1 MCRPRMRHLHAGP
14 NRILMHETLWFLI
27 VGAVLVF
34 MGVAATTLRRLPVS
48 AAMFYLAIGYAL
60 GPSGIDLLRLDI
72 VADAHLL
79 RTVTEVALLVSLF
92 AIGLRLR
99 LGVFEKL
106 WTVPLRLGF
115 LAMLATIPLL
125 TLFGVYVLHLGWGP
139 SLLLAAILA
148 PTDPVLAH
156 DVQVHNPGDHDLLR
170 FALSGEGGLNDG
182 VALPFVMLGLAICAA
197 PAAPV
202 TDVLSFRLAGSIVWG
217 VAGAIAIGGL
227 LGWVTTHA
235 VTWLRTRHAQAL
247 GLEGFFA
254 LGLIEL
260 SFGAAQLAHTYGFL
274 AVFAAG
280 VAMRRAEHRASGGAS
295 PREAIGTVDSEDV
308 EATAA
313 NPSKAHAYMTESV
326 MGFTIELER
335 IAEVAVMAMVGN
347 VLATLQA
354 PLFTW
359 QTVALTVA
367 LFVLVRPA
375 SVELSLLGSSA
386 TPAQRRLMSWFGIRG
401 IGSFYYLAYALEHGA
416 ASDVVPLVP
425 LTLAVVAASVVIHG
439 VSATPLMSWYHSL
452 RSSENHDVRRGP
464 R

>member
-1 MCRPRMRHLHAGP
+1 
-14 NRILMHETLWFLI
+14 MHETLWFLI

-34 MGVAATTLRRLPVS
+34 IGVAATTLQRLPVS

-60 GPSGIDLLRLDI
+60 GPRGLDLLRLDI

-79 RTVTEVALLVSLF
+79 RIITEVALLVSLF

-99 LGVFEKL
+99 LGMLEKL

-115 LAMLATIPLL
+115 LAMLATIALL

-182 VALPFVMLGLAICAA
+182 VALPFAMLGLAICAA
-197 PAAPV
+197 PASQAG
-202 TDVLSFRLAGSIVWG
+202 DVLTFRLAGSMVWG
-217 VAGAIAIGGL
+217 VVGAIAIGSL
-227 LGWVTTHA
+227 LGWATTHA

-260 SFGAAQLAHTYGFL
+260 SFGAAQLVHTYGFL

-280 VAMRRAEHRASGGAS
+280 VAMRRVEHRASGGVSA
-295 PREAIGTVDSEDV
+295 RKAIGTVDSEDV

-313 NPSKAHAYMTESV
+313 NPSKAHAYMAESV

-347 VLATLQA
+347 VLATLQV

-359 QTVALTVA
+359 QTAALTVA
-367 LFVLVRPA
+367 LFVFVRPV
-375 SVELSLLGSSA
+375 SVELSLLGSNA
-386 TPAQRRLMSWFGIRG
+386 THTQRRLMSWFGIRG
-401 IGSFYYLAYALEHGA
+401 IGSFYYLAYALEQGA
-416 ASDVVPLVP
+416 ASDVTPLVP
-425 LTLAVVAASVVIHG
+425 LTLAVVAASVVVHG
-439 VSATPLMSWYHSL
+439 VSATPLMNWYRKL
-452 RSSENHDVRRGP
+452 RSGQR
-464 R
+464 

>member
-1 MCRPRMRHLHAGP
+1 
-14 NRILMHETLWFLI
+14 
-27 VGAVLVF
+27 

-48 AAMFYLAIGYAL
+48 AAMFYLVIGYLL
-60 GPSGIDLLRLDI
+60 GPPLFNLLQLDM

-79 RTVTEVALLVSLF
+79 RMITEVALLVSLF

-99 LGVFEKL
+99 LGVLERL

-125 TLFGVYVLHLGWGP
+125 TLFCVYVLHLNWGAA
-139 SLLLAAILA
+139 LLLAAMLA

-182 VALPFVMLGLAICAA
+182 IALPFALVGLALCATPSA
-197 PAAPV
+197 PLAD
-202 TDVLSFRLAGSIVWG
+202 TLNFRLVGSVIWG
-217 VAGAIAIGGL
+217 VAGAIAMGGL
-227 LGWVTTHA
+227 LGWATTHA
-235 VTWLRTRHAQAL
+235 VAWLRTRHAQAL

-260 SFGAAQLAHTYGFL
+260 SFGLAQLIHTYGFL
-274 AVFAAG
+274 SVFAAG
-280 VAMRRAEHRASGGAS
+280 VAMRRVEHRASGGES
-295 PREAIGTVDSEDV
+295 PQQAIGSIDPQDV

-313 NPSKAHAYMTESV
+313 DPDKAHAYMTESV
-326 MGFTIELER
+326 LGFTIELER
-335 IAEVAVMAMVGN
+335 IAEVVVMAIVGN
-347 VLATLQA
+347 VIANLRV

-359 QTVALTVA
+359 GSVALIAA
-367 LFVLVRPA
+367 LFLLVRPA

-386 TPAQRRLMSWFGIRG
+386 THTQRRLMSWFGIRG
-401 IGSFYYLAYALEHGA
+401 IGSFYYLAYALENGP
-416 ASDVVPLVP
+416 ASDVRPLVP

-439 VSATPLMSWYHSL
+439 VSSTPLMNWYHRL
-452 RSSENHDVRRGP
+452 RSNES
-464 R
+464 

>member
-1 MCRPRMRHLHAGP
+1 
-14 NRILMHETLWFLI
+14 MHETLWFLI

-48 AAMFYLAIGYAL
+48 AAMFYLTIGYAL
-60 GPSGIDLLRLDI
+60 GPPGMDLLRLDM
-72 VADAHLL
+72 VADARLL
-79 RTVTEVALLVSLF
+79 RIITEVALLVSLF

-99 LGVFEKL
+99 LGVLEKL

-115 LAMLATIPLL
+115 LAMLATIALL
-125 TLFGVYVLHLGWGP
+125 ALFGVYGLQLGWGP
-139 SLLLAAILA
+139 SLLLAAMLA

-156 DVQVHNPGDHDLLR
+156 EVQVHNPGDHDLLR

-182 VALPFVMLGLAICAA
+182 IALPFVMLGLALCAA
-197 PAAPV
+197 PAAQAG
-202 TDVLSFRLAGSIVWG
+202 DVLTFRLAGGMIWG
-217 VAGAIAIGGL
+217 VVGALAIGGL

-235 VTWLRTRHAQAL
+235 VAWLRTRHAQAL

-260 SFGAAQLAHTYGFL
+260 SFGAAQLVHTYGFL

-280 VAMRRAEHRASGGAS
+280 VAMRRVEHRASGGAS
-295 PREAIGTVDSEDV
+295 PRQAIGTVDSEDV

-326 MGFTIELER
+326 LGFTIELER

-367 LFVLVRPA
+367 LFAFVRPV
-375 SVELSLLGSSA
+375 SVELSLLGSNA
-386 TPAQRRLMSWFGIRG
+386 THTQRRLMSWFGIRG
-401 IGSFYYLAYALEHGA
+401 IGSFYYLAYALEQGP
-416 ASDVVPLVP
+416 ASDVAPLAP
-425 LTLAVVAASVVIHG
+425 LALAVVAASVVIHG
-439 VSATPLMSWYHSL
+439 VSATPLMNWYH
-452 RSSENHDVRRGP
+452 RVRRSEK
-464 R
+464 

>member
-1 MCRPRMRHLHAGP
+1 
-14 NRILMHETLWFLI
+14 MHETLWFLI

-34 MGVAATTLRRLPVS
+34 IGVAATTLQRLPVS

-60 GPSGIDLLRLDI
+60 GPRGLDLLRLDI

-79 RTVTEVALLVSLF
+79 RIITEVALLVSLF

-99 LGVFEKL
+99 LGMLEKL

-115 LAMLATIPLL
+115 LAMLATIALL

-182 VALPFVMLGLAICAA
+182 VALPFAMLGLAICAA
-197 PAAPV
+197 PASQAG
-202 TDVLSFRLAGSIVWG
+202 DVLTFRLAGSMVWG
-217 VAGAIAIGGL
+217 VVGAIAIGSL
-227 LGWVTTHA
+227 LGWATTHA

-260 SFGAAQLAHTYGFL
+260 SFGAAQLVHTYGFL

-280 VAMRRAEHRASGGAS
+280 VAMRRVEHRASGGVSA
-295 PREAIGTVDSEDV
+295 RKAIGTVDSEDV

-313 NPSKAHAYMTESV
+313 NPSKAHAYMAESV

-347 VLATLQA
+347 VLATLQVA
-354 PLFTW
+354 LFTW
-359 QTVALTVA
+359 QTAALTVA
-367 LFVLVRPA
+367 LFVFVRPV
-375 SVELSLLGSSA
+375 SVELSLLGSNA
-386 TPAQRRLMSWFGIRG
+386 THTQRRLMSWFGIRG
-401 IGSFYYLAYALEHGA
+401 IGSFYYLAYALEQGA
-416 ASDVVPLVP
+416 ASDVTPLVP
-425 LTLAVVAASVVIHG
+425 LTLAVVAASVVVHG
-439 VSATPLMSWYHSL
+439 VSATPLMNWYRKL
-452 RSSENHDVRRGP
+452 RSGQR
-464 R
+464 

>member
-1 MCRPRMRHLHAGP
+1 MRHPHAGSH
-14 NRILMHETLWFLI
+14 RILMHETLWFLI

-60 GPSGIDLLRLDI
+60 ASPGLGLLHLDM

-79 RTVTEVALLVSLF
+79 RTITEVALLVSLF

-99 LGVFEKL
+99 LGVLEKL

-125 TLFGVYVLHLGWGP
+125 TLFGVYVLQLGWGP

-156 DVQVHNPGDHDLLR
+156 DVQVRDPGDHDLLR

-182 VALPFVMLGLAICAA
+182 IALPFALLGLALCAA
-197 PAAPV
+197 PGADASE
-202 TDVLSFRLAGSIVWG
+202 VLNLELAGRIAWG
-217 VAGAIAIGGL
+217 VAGAIAIGAL
-227 LGWVTTHA
+227 LGWATTHA
-235 VTWLRTRHAQAL
+235 VAWLRTRHAQAL

-260 SFGAAQLAHTYGFL
+260 SFGTAQLAHTYGFL

-280 VAMRRAEHRASGGAS
+280 VAMRRVEHRASGAVS
-295 PREAIGTVDSEDV
+295 PRRAIGTVDSEDV
-308 EATAA
+308 DATAA
-313 NPSKAHAYMTESV
+313 NPSKAHAYMAESV
-326 MGFTIELER
+326 LGFTIELER

-354 PLFTW
+354 PLVTW
-359 QTVALTVA
+359 RTVALGAA
-367 LFVLVRPA
+367 LFLLVRPVA
-375 SVELSLLGSSA
+375 VELSLIGSSA

-416 ASDVVPLVP
+416 AADVVPLAP
-425 LTLAVVAASVVIHG
+425 LTLSVVAASVVIHG
-439 VSATPLMSWYHSL
+439 VSATPLMNWYHRL
-452 RSSENHDVRRGP
+452 RSGDG
-464 R
+464 

>member
-1 MCRPRMRHLHAGP
+1 
-14 NRILMHETLWFLI
+14 MHETLWFLI

-34 MGVAATTLRRLPVS
+34 IGVAATTLQRLPVS

-60 GPSGIDLLRLDI
+60 GPRGLDLLRLDI

-79 RTVTEVALLVSLF
+79 RIITEVALLVSLF

-99 LGVFEKL
+99 LGMLEKL

-115 LAMLATIPLL
+115 LAMLATIALL

-182 VALPFVMLGLAICAA
+182 VALPFAMLGLAICAA
-197 PAAPV
+197 PASQAG
-202 TDVLSFRLAGSIVWG
+202 DVLTFRLAGSMVWG
-217 VAGAIAIGGL
+217 VVGAIAIGSL
-227 LGWVTTHA
+227 LGWATTHA

-260 SFGAAQLAHTYGFL
+260 SFGAAQLVHTYGFL

-280 VAMRRAEHRASGGAS
+280 VAMRRVEHRASGGVSA
-295 PREAIGTVDSEDV
+295 RKAIGTVDSEDV

-313 NPSKAHAYMTESV
+313 NPSKAHAYMAESV

-347 VLATLQA
+347 VLATLQV

-359 QTVALTVA
+359 QTAALTVA
-367 LFVLVRPA
+367 LFVFVRPV
-375 SVELSLLGSSA
+375 SVELSLLGSNA
-386 TPAQRRLMSWFGIRG
+386 THTQRRLMSWFGIRG
-401 IGSFYYLAYALEHGA
+401 IGSFYYLAYALEQGA
-416 ASDVVPLVP
+416 ASDVTPLVP
-425 LTLAVVAASVVIHG
+425 LTLAVVVASVVVHG
-439 VSATPLMSWYHSL
+439 VSATPLMNWYRKL
-452 RSSENHDVRRGP
+452 RSGQR
-464 R
+464 

>member
-1 MCRPRMRHLHAGP
+1 
-14 NRILMHETLWFLI
+14 MHETLWFLI

-34 MGVAATTLRRLPVS
+34 IGVAATTLQRLPVS

-60 GPSGIDLLRLDI
+60 GPRGLDLLRLDI

-79 RTVTEVALLVSLF
+79 RIITEVALLVSLF

-99 LGVFEKL
+99 LGMLEKL

-115 LAMLATIPLL
+115 LAMLATIALL

-182 VALPFVMLGLAICAA
+182 VALPFAMLGLAICAA
-197 PAAPV
+197 PASQAG
-202 TDVLSFRLAGSIVWG
+202 DVLTFRLAGSMVWG
-217 VAGAIAIGGL
+217 VVGAIAIGSL
-227 LGWVTTHA
+227 LGWATTHA

-260 SFGAAQLAHTYGFL
+260 SFGAAQLVHTYGFL

-280 VAMRRAEHRASGGAS
+280 VAMRRVEHRASGGVSA
-295 PREAIGTVDSEDV
+295 RKAIGTVDSEDV

-313 NPSKAHAYMTESV
+313 NPSKAHAYMAESV

-347 VLATLQA
+347 VLATLQV

-367 LFVLVRPA
+367 LFVFVRPV
-375 SVELSLLGSSA
+375 SVELSLLGSNA
-386 TPAQRRLMSWFGIRG
+386 THTQRRLMSWFGIRG
-401 IGSFYYLAYALEHGA
+401 IGSFYYLAYALEQGA
-416 ASDVVPLVP
+416 ASDVTPLVP
-425 LTLAVVAASVVIHG
+425 LTLAVVAASVVVHG
-439 VSATPLMSWYHSL
+439 VSATPLMNWYRKL
-452 RSSENHDVRRGP
+452 RSGQR
-464 R
+464 

>member
-1 MCRPRMRHLHAGP
+1 MR
-14 NRILMHETLWFLI
+14 ETLWFLI

-34 MGVAATTLRRLPVS
+34 MGLAATTLRRLPVS

-60 GPSGIDLLRLDI
+60 GLPGVALLRLDM

-79 RTVTEVALLVSLF
+79 RTITEIALLVSLF

-99 LGVFEKL
+99 LGVLEKL

-125 TLFGVYVLHLGWGP
+125 TLFGVYVLQLGWGP
-139 SLLLAAILA
+139 ALLLASILA

-182 VALPFVMLGLAICAA
+182 IALPFAMLGLALCAA
-197 PAAPV
+197 PAGQGAELLNLKLV
-202 TDVLSFRLAGSIVWG
+202 AGMVWG
-217 VAGAIAIGGL
+217 VAGAIAIGGA
-227 LGWVTTHA
+227 LGWATTHA
-235 VTWLRTRHAQAL
+235 VAWLRTRHAQAL

-280 VAMRRAEHRASGGAS
+280 VAMRRVEHRASGGQS
-295 PREAIGTVDSEDV
+295 PRETLGTVDSQNV
-308 EATAA
+308 EATAS
-313 NPSKAHAYMTESV
+313 NPSKAHAYITESV
-326 MGFTIELER
+326 LGFTIELES

-347 VLATLQA
+347 VLATIHTS
-354 PLFTW
+354 LFTW
-359 QTVALTVA
+359 QTVALCVA
-367 LFVLVRPA
+367 LFVIVRPV
-375 SVELSLLGSSA
+375 SVELSLIGSSA

-401 IGSFYYLAYALEHGA
+401 IGSFYYLAFALEHGNA
-416 ASDVVPLVP
+416 DDVVPLMP
-425 LTLAVVAASVVIHG
+425 LTLAVIAASVVIHG
-439 VSATPLMSWYHSL
+439 VSATPLMNWYRRL
-452 RSSENHDVRRGP
+452 RGAEK
-464 R
+464 

>member
-1 MCRPRMRHLHAGP
+1 
-14 NRILMHETLWFLI
+14 MHETLWFLI

-34 MGVAATTLRRLPVS
+34 MGIAATTFRRLPVS

-60 GPSGIDLLRLDI
+60 GPPWLGLLDI
-72 VADAHLL
+72 DIAADAHLL
-79 RTVTEVALLVSLF
+79 RTITEIALLVSLF

-156 DVQVHNPGDHDLLR
+156 DVQVHDPGDHDLLR

-182 VALPFVMLGLAICAA
+182 IALPFALLGLALCAT
-197 PAAPV
+197 PAADAG
-202 TDVLSFRLAGSIVWG
+202 DVLTVGLAGGMVWG
-217 VAGAIAIGGL
+217 VAGAIAIGGV
-227 LGWVTTHA
+227 LGWATTHA

-280 VAMRRAEHRASGGAS
+280 VAMRRVEHRASGDVSA
-295 PREAIGTVDSEDV
+295 REAIGTVDSEDV

-313 NPSKAHAYMTESV
+313 NPRKAHAYMTESV
-326 MGFTIELER
+326 LGFTIELER
-335 IAEVAVMAMVGN
+335 IAEVAVMAMIGN
-347 VLATLQA
+347 VLATLRV

-359 QTVALTVA
+359 QTVALTVT
-367 LFVLVRPA
+367 LFVIVRPA
-375 SVELSLLGSSA
+375 AVELSLLGSNASP
-386 TPAQRRLMSWFGIRG
+386 TQRRLMSWFGIRG
-401 IGSFYYLAYALEHGA
+401 IGSFYYLTYALEHGA
-416 ASDVVPLVP
+416 AADVQPLVP
-425 LTLAVVAASVVIHG
+425 LTLAVVVASVVIHG
-439 VSATPLMSWYHSL
+439 VSATPLMNWYHRL
-452 RSSENHDVRRGP
+452 RSREQ
-464 R
+464 

>member
-1 MCRPRMRHLHAGP
+1 M
-14 NRILMHETLWFLI
+14 LMHEETLWFLI

-34 MGVAATTLRRLPVS
+34 MGIATTTLRRLPCS

-60 GPSGIDLLRLDI
+60 GPPGIDLLRLDI
-72 VADAHLL
+72 AVDAHLL
-79 RTVTEVALLVSLF
+79 RTITEIALLVSLF

-99 LGVFEKL
+99 LGVLEKL

-125 TLFGVYVLHLGWGP
+125 TLFGVYVLHLRWGP

-182 VALPFVMLGLAICAA
+182 IALPFAMLGLALCAA
-197 PAAPV
+197 PAAQAGDMLTV
-202 TDVLSFRLAGSIVWG
+202 KLAGSMVGG

-227 LGWVTTHA
+227 LGWATTHA
-235 VTWLRTRHAQAL
+235 VAWLRMRHAQAF

-260 SFGAAQLAHTYGFL
+260 SYGAAQLAQTYGFL

-280 VAMRRAEHRASGGAS
+280 VAMRRVEHRASGGMSA
-295 PREAIGTVDSEDV
+295 RKAIGTVDSEDV

-326 MGFTIELER
+326 LGFTIELER

-347 VLATLQA
+347 VLANLQV

-367 LFVLVRPA
+367 LFVLVRPV

-386 TPAQRRLMSWFGIRG
+386 TPTQRRLMSWFGIRG
-401 IGSFYYLAYALEHGA
+401 IGSFYYLAYALECGA
-416 ASDVVPLVP
+416 AADVTPLVP
-425 LTLAVVAASVVIHG
+425 LALAVVGASVVIHG
-439 VSATPLMSWYHSL
+439 VSATPLMNWYRRL
-452 RSSENHDVRRGP
+452 RSSEN
-464 R
+464 

>member
-1 MCRPRMRHLHAGP
+1 
-14 NRILMHETLWFLI
+14 MHETLWFLI
-27 VGAVLVF
+27 VGAVLIF

-60 GPSGIDLLRLDI
+60 GPPGMDLLRLNI

-79 RTVTEVALLVSLF
+79 RIITEVALLVSLF

-99 LGVFEKL
+99 LGVFEQL

-182 VALPFVMLGLAICAA
+182 IALPFVMLGLAICAT
-197 PAAPV
+197 PAARV
-202 TDVLSFRLAGSIVWG
+202 GDVLTFRLAGGIVWG
-217 VAGAIAIGGL
+217 VVGAIAIGGL
-227 LGWVTTHA
+227 FGWVTTHA
-235 VTWLRTRHAQAL
+235 VAWLRTRHAQAL

-280 VAMRRAEHRASGGAS
+280 VAMRRVEHRASGGVSA
-295 PREAIGTVDSEDV
+295 REAIGTVDSEDV

-313 NPSKAHAYMTESV
+313 NPDKAHAFMTESV

-347 VLATLQA
+347 VLATLQV

-359 QTVALTVA
+359 QTVTLTVA
-367 LFVLVRPA
+367 LFVLVRPV
-375 SVELSLLGSSA
+375 SVELSLLGSNA
-386 TPAQRRLMSWFGIRG
+386 THAQRRLMSWFGIRG

-416 ASDVVPLVP
+416 ASDVTPLVP
-425 LTLAVVAASVVIHG
+425 LTLAVVATSVVIHG
-439 VSATPLMSWYHSL
+439 VSATPLMNWYHRL
-452 RSSENHDVRRGP
+452 RSSEN
-464 R
+464 

>member
-1 MCRPRMRHLHAGP
+1 
-14 NRILMHETLWFLI
+14 MHETLWFLI
-27 VGAVLVF
+27 VGAVLVL
-34 MGVAATTLRRLPVS
+34 MGVTATTLRRLPVS
-48 AAMFYLAIGYAL
+48 AAMLYLGIGYAL
-60 GPSGIDLLRLDI
+60 APPGIDLLRLDM

-79 RTVTEVALLVSLF
+79 RVITQIALLVSLF

-99 LGVFEKL
+99 LGVFETL

-125 TLFGVYVLHLGWGP
+125 TLFSVYVLHLGWGP

-156 DVQVHNPGDHDLLR
+156 DVQVHDPGDHDLLR

-182 VALPFVMLGLAICAA
+182 IALPFAMLGLAVCAA
-197 PAAPV
+197 PAAQAGDLF
-202 TDVLSFRLAGSIVWG
+202 TLRLAGSMVWG
-217 VAGAIAIGGL
+217 VAGAIAIGGA
-227 LGWVTTHA
+227 LGWATTHA
-235 VTWLRTRHAQAL
+235 VAWLRTRHAQAL

-260 SFGAAQLAHTYGFL
+260 SFGAAQLAQTYGFL

-280 VAMRRAEHRASGGAS
+280 VAMRRVEHRASGGMSA
-295 PREAIGTVDSEDV
+295 REAIGTVDSEDV

-313 NPSKAHAYMTESV
+313 NPDKAHAFMTESV
-326 MGFTIELER
+326 LGFTIELER

-347 VLATLQA
+347 VLATLRV

-359 QTVALTVA
+359 QTIALAAA
-367 LFVLVRPA
+367 LFVLVRPV

-386 TPAQRRLMSWFGIRG
+386 TPTQRRLMSWFGIRG

-416 ASDVVPLVP
+416 AADVTPLVP
-425 LTLAVVAASVVIHG
+425 LALAVVAASVVIHG
-439 VSATPLMSWYHSL
+439 VSATPLMNWYHRL
-452 RSSENHDVRRGP
+452 RSPED
-464 R
+464 

>member
-1 MCRPRMRHLHAGP
+1 
-14 NRILMHETLWFLI
+14 MHETLWFLI

-34 MGVAATTLRRLPVS
+34 MGIASTTFRRLPVS

-60 GPSGIDLLRLDI
+60 APPALGLLKLDI
-72 VADAHLL
+72 AADAHLL
-79 RTVTEVALLVSLF
+79 RTITEVALLVSLF

-99 LGVFEKL
+99 LGVLEKL

-125 TLFGVYVLHLGWGP
+125 MLFGVYVLHLGWGP
-139 SLLLAAILA
+139 ALLLAAILA

-156 DVQVHNPGDHDLLR
+156 DVQVHDPGDHDLLR

-182 VALPFVMLGLAICAA
+182 IALPFALLGLALCAA
-197 PAAPV
+197 PSTNAGA
-202 TDVLSFRLAGSIVWG
+202 TLSFGFVGSVVWG
-217 VAGAIAIGGL
+217 VAGGIAIGAL
-227 LGWVTTHA
+227 FGWATTHA

-254 LGLIEL
+254 LGLIGV

-280 VAMRRAEHRASGGAS
+280 VAMRRVEHRASGGVS
-295 PREAIGTVDSEDV
+295 PRKAIGTVDSEDV

-326 MGFTIELER
+326 LGFTIELER

-347 VLATLQA
+347 VLATMQV
-354 PLFTW
+354 PLVTW
-359 QTVALTVA
+359 QTVALIVV
-367 LFVLVRPA
+367 LFVVVRPV
-375 SVELSLLGSSA
+375 SVELSLLGSNA
-386 TPAQRRLMSWFGIRG
+386 TPTQRRLMSWFGIRG
-401 IGSFYYLAYALEHGA
+401 IGSFYYLTFALEYGTTA
-416 ASDVVPLVP
+416 DVQPLVP
-425 LTLAVVAASVVIHG
+425 LTLAVVTASIVIHG
-439 VSATPLMSWYHSL
+439 VSSTPLMNWYHRL
-452 RSSENHDVRRGP
+452 RSRE
-464 R
+464 